1 MKIPELCNRPAL
13 EQQRLVARGQISC
26 VELLEEHLAW
36 IAAVNPRVNAI
47 CTLVPEPAREAAR
60 AADARLASGEAP
72 RPLEGLPIAIK
83 DLVETAGIRTTF
95 GSPLFRDH
103 VPAVDVLHVQR
114 LKAAGAVVIG
124 KTNTPEWGAG
134 SQTFNTLFGA
144 TATPYDL
151 ACTAG
156 GSSGGAAA
164 ALAARMLPIA
174 DGSDLGGSLRNPAS
188 FCNVVGLRPTPG
200 RVPNVPERTAW
211 NPLSVLG
218 PMART
223 VADAALLLS
232 VMAGAD
238 PRAPLSLGDDPR
250 TFARDLERDAAG
262 MRIAWTA
269 DLGFLPVSAEVRTVT
284 ATAPEVF
291 AGLGCEVSAA
301 APDLQDAPEVFQ
313 TLRACLFAAR
323 FGEIYRAH
331 PEMFKDTVQW
341 NVERGLA
348 LSGEAVGRA
357 ELAHTRIFQ
366 RMLKFFE
373 RHDFLI
379 LPSTQVAP
387 FDKQIE
393 WIREIEGV
401 QFDNYLQWMEICSLI
416 TLTGCPAISVP
427 CGFTPRGLPVGL
439 QIVGRPGADFEL
451 LQIAQA
457 FETATDHAVAL
468 PELE

>member
-1 MKIPELCNRPAL
+1 MKIPELCARSAL
-13 EQQRLVARGQISC
+13 QQQRMVAEGRISC
-26 VELLEEHLAW
+26 VELLDAHLAW

-47 CTLVPEPAREAAR
+47 CTLVPEAAREAAL
-60 AADARLASGEAP
+60 AADVRLAGGATA

-83 DLVETAGIRTTF
+83 DLAETAGIRTTF
-95 GSPLFRDH
+95 GSPLFRHH

-114 LKAAGAVVIG
+114 LKSAGAILIG

-134 SQTFNTLFGA
+134 SQTFNSLFGA

-151 ACTAG
+151 SCTAG

-174 DGSDLGGSLRNPAS
+174 DGSDLGGSLRNPAA

-211 NPLSVLG
+211 SPLSVLG
-218 PMART
+218 PMARS

-238 PRAPLSLGDDPR
+238 ARAPLSLGDDPK
-250 TFARDLERDAAG
+250 TFAADLERDPTG
-262 MRIAWTA
+262 VRIAWTP
-269 DLGFLPVSAEVRTVT
+269 DLGFLPVSAEVRAVT
-284 ATAPEVF
+284 ATAPVVF
-291 AGLGCEVSAA
+291 AGLGCEVSTA
-301 APDLQDAPEVFQ
+301 APDLRDAPEVFQ
-313 TLRACLFAAR
+313 TLRAHLFAAR
-323 FGEIYRAH
+323 FGDIYRAH
-331 PEMFKDTVQW
+331 PEMFKETVQW

-348 LSGEAVGRA
+348 LRGEEVGRA
-357 ELAHTRIFQ
+357 ELAHTQIFL

-373 RHDFLI
+373 QHDFLI
-379 LPSTQVAP
+379 LPSSQVAP
-387 FDKQIE
+387 FDKDIE

-401 QFDNYLQWMEICSLI
+401 RFDNYLQWMEVCSLI

-439 QIVGRPGADFEL
+439 QIVARPGADFQL
-451 LQIAQA
+451 LQIARA
-457 FETATDHAVAL
+457 FEAATGYAEVL
-468 PELE
+468 PDLE